1 MKLDASCMRYMT
13 KQVTGG
19 LIYKSIYTYMCMHMC
34 ITVLIDSETLVFVV
48 IDVTALVEG
57 ICQRC
62 LYVVVCGVSI

>member
-1 MKLDASCMRYMT
+1 MT

-19 LIYKSIYTYMCMHMC
+19 LIYKSIYTYMRMHMC
-34 ITVLIDSETLVFVV
+34 ITVLVDSETLVFVV

-57 ICQRC
+57 ICQCC